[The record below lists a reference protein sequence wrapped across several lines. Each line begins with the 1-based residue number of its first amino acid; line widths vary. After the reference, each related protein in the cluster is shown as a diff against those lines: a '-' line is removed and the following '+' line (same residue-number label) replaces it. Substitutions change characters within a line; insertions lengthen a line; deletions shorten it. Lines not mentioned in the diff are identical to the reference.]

1 MKQVS
6 AYFLLAPAA
15 LAGALSWHIPAH
27 ANDGTVVITGTITDT
42 TCVVEDPAGPS
53 HTKVVTLPKISK
65 SALKNVGDQA
75 GRTPFIIKL
84 KDCPDSLGNGVKL
97 YFEPGPTTDYSTKDL
112 IAYKLAYVANTT
124 TNSNIVAGQVAEGVQ
139 VRIANLNGTQ
149 IPMGEN
155 VTGQNARGFDP
166 VMQNGQAGKKEVTLR
181 YLAAYVKKATGTI
194 SASAITTYVGFSVV
208 YP

>member
-1 MKQVS
+1 MKH
-6 AYFLLAPAA
+6 FRRHRGLA
-15 LAGALSWHIPAH
+15 LACLASAMSLHAAAH
-27 ANDGTVVITGTITDT
+27 ANDGTIVITGNIVDN
-42 TCVVEDPAGPS
+42 TCEIADPPQPN
-53 HTKVVTLPKISK
+53 HVKVVHLPKISK
-65 SALKNVGDQA
+65 SALKQTGDTA
-75 GRTPFIIKL
+75 GATPFSIKL
-84 KDCPDSLGNGVKL
+84 QNCPDSLGNGVKL

-124 TNSNIVAGQVAEGVQ
+124 TNSKIVAGQVAEGVQ

>member
-1 MKQVS
+1 MKH
-6 AYFLLAPAA
+6 FRHHRGLA
-15 LAGALSWHIPAH
+15 LACLASAMGLHAAVH
-27 ANDGTVVITGTITDT
+27 ANDGTIVITGNIVDN
-42 TCVVEDPAGPS
+42 TCEIVDPPQPN
-53 HTKVVTLPKISK
+53 HVKVVHLPKISK
-65 SALKNVGDQA
+65 SALKQA
-75 GRTPFIIKL
+75 GDTAGATPFSIKL
-84 KDCPDSLGNGVKL
+84 QNCPDSLGNGVKL